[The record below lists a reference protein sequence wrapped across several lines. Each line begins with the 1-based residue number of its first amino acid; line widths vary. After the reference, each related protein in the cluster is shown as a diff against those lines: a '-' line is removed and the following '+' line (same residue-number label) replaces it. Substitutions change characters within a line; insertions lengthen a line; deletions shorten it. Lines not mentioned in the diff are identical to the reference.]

1 MQQRPFRS
9 PHHSVSAAAIAGG
22 GTVPRPGEVSLAH
35 NGVLFLDEL
44 PEFSREALEV
54 LRQPIE
60 DGCSLREPG
69 TRHRHLPLPFYA
81 GCRHEPLQVRVLW
94 FRRAGMQ
101 LHAQRD

>member
-1 MQQRPFRS
+1 MQAGTGLLQQRPFRS

-60 DGCSLREPG
+60 DGCISVSRVHG
-69 TRHRHLPLPFYA
+69 TATDP
-81 GCRHEPLQVRVLW
+81 CRFMLVAAMNP
-94 FRRAGMQ
+94 
-101 LHAQRD
+101 